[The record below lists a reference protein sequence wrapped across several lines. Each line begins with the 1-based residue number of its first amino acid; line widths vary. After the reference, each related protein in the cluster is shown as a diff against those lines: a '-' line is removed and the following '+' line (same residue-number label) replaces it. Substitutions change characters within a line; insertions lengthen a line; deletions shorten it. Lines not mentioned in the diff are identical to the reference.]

1 MTGAVALSTPAES
14 SQFDRFREAE
24 AASLAAKPLG
34 LDEMI
39 DRLLAE
45 SHSLELMEMA
55 DSSSRVAEAISD
67 ASCNKEA
74 CRETPA
80 PIEKNVYTISEFCEL
95 HSISQSF
102 YHKYKDRKPKE
113 LRLQGRVVITKE
125 AAKEWREK
133 MEASS

>member
-45 SHSLELMEMA
+45 SHSLELSA
-55 DSSSRVAEAISD
+55 HVAETVYGAPFHSEVLRRCAALSKAAAWYRDHAADVIAIQRGST
-67 ASCNKEA
+67 A
-74 CRETPA
+74 A
-80 PIEKNVYTISEFCEL
+80 PK
-95 HSISQSF
+95 
-102 YHKYKDRKPKE
+102 R
-113 LRLQGRVVITKE
+113 RR
-125 AAKEWREK
+125 A
-133 MEASS
+133 